1 MWCVVECVSA
11 FTSTR
16 ETIMKQVKILFNDT
30 EQFSLWVASA
40 KPLIEVGQEAAKSM
54 NVQPKRILVGNGVVN
69 LLTSAG

>member
-1 MWCVVECVSA
+1 
-11 FTSTR
+11 
-16 ETIMKQVKILFNDT
+16 MKQVKILFNDT